1 MHSVVQ
7 SVTDR
12 IIARSKA
19 SREAYL
25 AALNDARNHG
35 VHRSSLS
42 CGNLAHGFA
51 ACNPDD
57 KNALR
62 QLTKANIGIITAF
75 NDMLSA
81 HQPYETYPDL
91 LKKACQEVGSVA
103 QVAGGVPAMCDG
115 VTQGQPGMELS
126 LLSREVIAMA
136 TAVGLSHNMFDGALL
151 LGICDKIVPGLLIG
165 ALSFGHLPML
175 FVPAGPMKSGIP
187 NKEKARIRQQFA
199 QGKVDRAQLLEAEA
213 QSYHSA
219 GTCTFYGTANSNQLM
234 LEVMGLQLPG
244 SSFVNPDDPLREALN
259 KMAAKQ
265 VCRLTELGTQYSPI
279 GEIVNE
285 KSIVNGIVAL
295 LATGGSTNLTM
306 HIVAAARAAG
316 IIVNWDD
323 FSELSDAVPLLARVY
338 PNGHADI
345 NHFHAAGGMAFL
357 IKELLDAGLVHE
369 DVNTVAGFGLRRY
382 TQEPKLLDG
391 ELRWVD
397 GPTVS
402 LDTEVLT
409 SVATPFQNNGG
420 LKLLKGNLGRAV
432 IKVSAVQPQH
442 RVVEAPA
449 VVIDDQNKLDAL
461 FKSGALDRD
470 CVVVVKGQ
478 GPKANGMPELHKLTP
493 PLSVLQGKGFKVAI
507 VTDGRMSGASGKVPA
522 AIHLSPESM
531 NGGLIG
537 KVQDGDMIAL
547 DCDTQT
553 LQLEVSDA
561 ELAARTAS
569 TPDLSGNQ
577 HGTGRDIFAM
587 FRANGLDKSVTNV
600 WRVEVDAATYT
611 YQLSREGRLFRVEFD
626 LARPVTP
633 PPAPWGW

>member
-57 KNALR
+57 KSALR

-357 IKELLDAGLVHE
+357 IKELLDAGLLHE

-493 PLSVLQGKGFKVAI
+493 LLGSLQDKGFKVALM
-507 VTDGRMSGASGKVPA
+507 TDGRMSGASGKVPA
-522 AIHLSPESM
+522 AIHLTPEAID
-531 NGGLIG
+531 GGLIA
-537 KVQDGDMIAL
+537 KVQDGDLIRVDAL
-547 DCDTQT
+547 TGE
-553 LQLEVSDA
+553 LSLLVSDTV
-561 ELAARTAS
+561 LAARTAAEIDLRHSRYGMGRELFGALRSNLSSPETGARS
-569 TPDLSGNQ
+569 TSAIDEL
-577 HGTGRDIFAM
+577 
-587 FRANGLDKSVTNV
+587 
-600 WRVEVDAATYT
+600 Y
-611 YQLSREGRLFRVEFD
+611 
-626 LARPVTP
+626 
-633 PPAPWGW
+633 

>member
-1 MHSVVQ
+1 MHSVIMNPVVQ
-7 SVTDR
+7 AVTDR
-12 IIARSKA
+12 IIARSTA
-19 SREAYL
+19 SRAAYL
-25 AALNDARNHG
+25 GALNDARNHG

-62 QLTKANIGIITAF
+62 QLTKANIGIVTAF

-81 HQPYETYPDL
+81 HQPYESYPEL

-265 VCRLTELGTQYSPI
+265 VCRLTEMGSQYSPI

-285 KSIVNGIVAL
+285 KSVVNGIVAL

-357 IKELLDAGLVHE
+357 IKELLDAGLLHQ
-369 DVNTVAGFGLRRY
+369 DVNTVAGFGLHRY

-409 SVATPFQNNGG
+409 SVASPFQNNGG

-432 IKVSAVQPQH
+432 IKVSAVQDQH

-461 FKSGALDRD
+461 FKAGALDRD

-493 PLSVLQGKGFKVAI
+493 LLGSLQDKGFKVALM
-507 VTDGRMSGASGKVPA
+507 TDGRMSGASGKVPA
-522 AIHLSPESM
+522 AIHLTPEALD
-531 NGGLIG
+531 GGLIA
-537 KVQDGDMIAL
+537 KVQDGDLIRVDAITGEL
-547 DCDTQT
+547 S
-553 LQLEVSDA
+553 LLVSET
-561 ELAARTAS
+561 ELAARAVGEVNLHRS
-569 TPDLSGNQ
+569 RYGM
-577 HGTGRDIFAM
+577 GRELFSAL
-587 FRANGLDKSVTNV
+587 RANLSSPETGARCTNAID
-600 WRVEVDAATYT
+600 ELY
-611 YQLSREGRLFRVEFD
+611 
-626 LARPVTP
+626 
-633 PPAPWGW
+633 

>member
-1 MHSVVQ
+1 MHAVVQ

-12 IIARSKA
+12 IIARSKETRA
-19 SREAYL
+19 KYL
-25 AALNDARNHG
+25 AALDEAKLNG

-51 ACNPDD
+51 ACQPDD
-57 KNALR
+57 KQSIKA
-62 QLTKANIGIITAF
+62 LTKANIGIVTSF

-81 HQPYETYPDL
+81 HQPYETYPAL
-91 LKKACQEVGSVA
+91 LKQACAEVGSVA

-126 LLSREVIAMA
+126 LLSREVIAMS

-187 NKEKARIRQQFA
+187 NKEKARIRQQYA
-199 QGKVDRAQLLEAEA
+199 QGKIDRKALLEAES

-244 SSFVNPDDPLREALN
+244 SSFVNPDDPLREVLN
-259 KMAAKQ
+259 KTAAKQ
-265 VCRLTELGTQYSPI
+265 VCRLTEMGTQYTPI
-279 GEIVNE
+279 GELVNE

-316 IIVNWDD
+316 VIVNWDD

-357 IKELLDAGLVHE
+357 VKELLDGGLLHE
-369 DVNTVAGFGLRRY
+369 DVNTVAGYGLRRY
-382 TQEPKLLDG
+382 TQEPRLIDG
-391 ELRWVD
+391 ELKWVD
-397 GPTVS
+397 GLGES
-402 LDTEVLT
+402 LDSEVLT
-409 SVATPFQNNGG
+409 KVETPFQANGG

-432 IKVSAVQPQH
+432 IKVSAVEEEH
-442 RVVEAPA
+442 RFVEAPA
-449 VVIDDQNKLDAL
+449 VVIDDQNKLEAIFQAGDL
-461 FKSGALDRD
+461 EKD

-478 GPKANGMPELHKLTP
+478 GPKAIGMPELHKLTP
-493 PLSVLQGKGFKVAI
+493 ILGTLQDRGFKVALL
-507 VTDGRMSGASGKVPA
+507 TDGRMSGASGKVPA
-522 AIHLSPESM
+522 AIHLTPEALD
-531 NGGLIG
+531 GGLIA
-537 KVQDGDMIAL
+537 KVQNGDLIRVDAL
-547 DCDTQT
+547 TGELT
-553 LQLEVSDA
+553 LLVADE
-561 ELAARTAS
+561 EIAAREAEKVDLRRTSYGMGRELFAALRSNLSSPETGARCTS
-569 TPDLSGNQ
+569 TIDEN
-577 HGTGRDIFAM
+577 
-587 FRANGLDKSVTNV
+587 
-600 WRVEVDAATYT
+600 Y
-611 YQLSREGRLFRVEFD
+611 
-626 LARPVTP
+626 
-633 PPAPWGW
+633 

>member
-1 MHSVVQ
+1 MHAVVQ

-12 IIARSKA
+12 IIARSQH
-19 SREAYL
+19 SRAQYL
-25 AALNDARNHG
+25 AALNEAKING

-51 ACNPDD
+51 ACSPTD
-57 KNALR
+57 KSAIKA
-62 QLTKANIGIITAF
+62 LTKANIGIVTAF

-81 HQPYETYPDL
+81 HQPYEHYPQL
-91 LKKACQEVGSVA
+91 LKAACQEVGSVA

-199 QGKVDRAQLLEAEA
+199 QGQVDRAALLEAESK
-213 QSYHSA
+213 SYHSA

-265 VCRLTELGTQYSPI
+265 VCRLTEMGTQYTPI
-279 GEIVNE
+279 GEVVNE
-285 KSIVNGIVAL
+285 KSVVNGIVAL

-357 IKELLDAGLVHE
+357 IKELLDAGLLHE
-369 DVNTVAGFGLRRY
+369 EVNTVAGFGLRRY
-382 TQEPKLLDG
+382 TQEPKLIDN
-391 ELRWVD
+391 ELVWVE
-397 GPTVS
+397 GPSES
-402 LDTEVLT
+402 LDPEVLT
-409 SVATPFQNNGG
+409 KVAQPFQANGG

-432 IKVSAVQPQH
+432 IKVSAVSPSH

-449 VVIDDQNKLDAL
+449 IVIDDQNKLEAL
-461 FKSGALDRD
+461 FKAGELDKD

-478 GPKANGMPELHKLTP
+478 GPKAIGMPELHKLTP
-493 PLSVLQGKGFKVAI
+493 ILGTLQDKGFKVALL
-507 VTDGRMSGASGKVPA
+507 TDGRMSGASGKVPA
-522 AIHLSPESM
+522 AIHLTPEALDGGMIAKVENGDLIRVDANSGELTLLVDETVLSTREAERVNLRSSSYGMGRELFSALRSNLSSPET
-531 NGGLIG
+531 G
-537 KVQDGDMIAL
+537 
-547 DCDTQT
+547 
-553 LQLEVSDA
+553 
-561 ELAARTAS
+561 ARCT
-569 TPDLSGNQ
+569 TTIDEN
-577 HGTGRDIFAM
+577 
-587 FRANGLDKSVTNV
+587 
-600 WRVEVDAATYT
+600 Y
-611 YQLSREGRLFRVEFD
+611 
-626 LARPVTP
+626 
-633 PPAPWGW
+633 

>member
-1 MHSVVQ
+1 MHAVVQ

-12 IIARSKA
+12 IIARSKDTRA
-19 SREAYL
+19 RYL
-25 AALNDARNHG
+25 AALDEAKLNG

-51 ACNPDD
+51 ACQPDD
-57 KNALR
+57 KQSIKA
-62 QLTKANIGIITAF
+62 LTKANIGIVTAF

-81 HQPYETYPDL
+81 HQPYETYPTL
-91 LKKACQEVGSVA
+91 LKQACAEVGSVA

-126 LLSREVIAMA
+126 LLSREVIAMS

-199 QGKVDRAQLLEAEA
+199 QGKVDRKALLEAES

-244 SSFVNPDDPLREALN
+244 SSFVNPDDPLREVLT
-259 KMAAKQ
+259 KTAAKQ
-265 VCRLTELGTQYSPI
+265 ACRLTEMGTQYTPI
-279 GEIVNE
+279 GELVNE

-316 IIVNWDD
+316 VIVNWDD
-323 FSELSDAVPLLARVY
+323 FSELSDAVPLIARVY

-357 IKELLDAGLVHE
+357 VKELLDAGLLHE
-369 DVNTVAGFGLRRY
+369 DVNTVAGYGLRRY
-382 TQEPKLLDG
+382 TQEPRLIDG
-391 ELRWVD
+391 EIKWVD
-397 GPTVS
+397 GQGES

-409 SVATPFQNNGG
+409 KVETPFQVNGG

-432 IKVSAVQPQH
+432 IKVSAVQEAH
-442 RVVEAPA
+442 RFVEAPA
-449 VVIDDQNKLDAL
+449 VVIDDQNKLEAL
-461 FKSGALDRD
+461 FEAGELEKD

-478 GPKANGMPELHKLTP
+478 GPKAVGMPELHKLTP
-493 PLSVLQGKGFKVAI
+493 ILGTLQDRGFKVALL
-507 VTDGRMSGASGKVPA
+507 TDGRMSGASGKVPA
-522 AIHLSPESM
+522 AIHLTPEALD
-531 NGGLIG
+531 GGLIA
-537 KVQDGDMIAL
+537 KIQNGDLIRVDAL
-547 DCDTQT
+547 TGELT
-553 LQLEVSDA
+553 LLVADE
-561 ELAARTAS
+561 EIAARES
-569 TPDLSGNQ
+569 EKVDLRRTSYGMGRELFGALRSNLSSPE
-577 HGTGRDIFAM
+577 TG
-587 FRANGLDKSVTNV
+587 
-600 WRVEVDAATYT
+600 
-611 YQLSREGRLFRVEFD
+611 
-626 LARPVTP
+626 ARCTS
-633 PPAPWGW
+633 AIDENY

>member
-7 SVTDR
+7 AVTDR
-12 IIARSKA
+12 IIARSQGPRERYLKA
-19 SREAYL
+19 L
-25 AALNDARNHG
+25 GDARAKG

-57 KNALR
+57 KNTLR
-62 QLTKANIGIITAF
+62 HLTKANIGIVTAF

-81 HQPYETYPDL
+81 HQPYGDYPAI
-91 LKKACQEVGSVA
+91 LKQACHEVGSVA

-126 LLSREVIAMA
+126 LLSREIIAMS
-136 TAVGLSHNMFDGALL
+136 TAIGLSHNMFDGALL

-175 FVPAGPMKSGIP
+175 FVPAGPMRSGIP
-187 NKEKARIRQQFA
+187 NKEKARVRQQFA
-199 QGKVDRAQLLEAEA
+199 QGKVDRAKLLEAES

-244 SSFVNPDDPLREALN
+244 SSFVNPDDPLRAALN
-259 KMAAKQ
+259 SVAAKQ
-265 VCRLTELGTQYSPI
+265 VCRLTEMGSQYTPI
-279 GEIVNE
+279 GEVVNE
-285 KSIVNGIVAL
+285 KSVVNGIVAL

-316 IIVNWDD
+316 ILVNWDD

-338 PNGHADI
+338 PNGQADI

-357 IKELLDAGLVHE
+357 IKELLDAGLLHE
-369 DVNTVAGFGLRRY
+369 DVNTVAGMGLRRY
-382 TQEPKLLDG
+382 TQEPRLLDG

-397 GPTVS
+397 GPTQS
-402 LDTEVLT
+402 LDTDVLT
-409 SVATPFQNNGG
+409 GVAAPFQSNGG

-432 IKVSAVQPQH
+432 IKVSAVQEKH
-442 RVVEAPA
+442 RIVEAPA
-449 VVIDDQNKLDAL
+449 IVIDDQNKLDAL
-461 FKSGALDRD
+461 FKAGALDRD

-493 PLSVLQGKGFKVAI
+493 MLGSQQDKGFKVALL
-507 VTDGRMSGASGKVPA
+507 TDGRMSGASGKVPA
-522 AIHLSPESM
+522 AIHLTPEALD
-531 NGGLIG
+531 GGLIA
-537 KVQDGDMIAL
+537 KVRDGDIVRVNAMTGEL
-547 DCDTQT
+547 T
-553 LQLEVSDA
+553 LLVSEA
-561 ELAARTAS
+561 ELATREAEAV
-569 TPDLSGNQ
+569 DLHHSRYGM
-577 HGTGRDIFAM
+577 GRELFGAL
-587 FRANGLDKSVTNV
+587 RAN
-600 WRVEVDAATYT
+600 
-611 YQLSREGRLFRVEFD
+611 LSSPETG
-626 LARPVTP
+626 ARSTS
-633 PPAPWGW
+633 AIDELY